1 MIVDVVVVPECIH
14 IGIAVA
20 EAAGPDSVPVEAGAV
35 DPADIVA
42 VVEAVPAVVVH
53 DAAQCFAA
61 AKLAALALTV
71 VWRLASTPVQ
81 KHLVQIPHPK

>member
-1 MIVDVVVVPECIH
+1 MIVDIVVVLECIH

-20 EAAGPDSVPVEAGAV
+20 EVAGPDSVPVADAVEVGVV

-61 AKLAALALTV
+61 AKLAALALMDV
-71 VWRLASTPVQ
+71 
-81 KHLVQIPHPK
+81 